1 MTNGNLPSPPGGPV
15 PPHPPG
21 GITPQPGPPP
31 GLAPKKKH
39 STLLIVIGVIVA
51 LAIIG
56 GIIGSTNKKSTE
68 KKTETQVEEESAVE
82 TTPAATTST
91 TPPASTSPPS
101 TEAQLQTAVGSG
113 LGTVTYDPT
122 SQTATVTQTDND
134 PFGPTEVIRAA
145 YKNFVQFGQKAVNVP
160 GINTVCAIYVV
171 PFDDQYG
178 KKVNDTA
185 VRLVMPTSEF
195 VKFDWKALE
204 YQPISDRLQASC
216 TEYYIHPALAGTR
229 PSDLFLEDI

>member
-1 MTNGNLPSPPGGPV
+1 
-15 PPHPPG
+15 
-21 GITPQPGPPP
+21 
-31 GLAPKKKH
+31 
-39 STLLIVIGVIVA
+39 
-51 LAIIG
+51 
-56 GIIGSTNKKSTE
+56 
-68 KKTETQVEEESAVE
+68 
-82 TTPAATTST
+82 
-91 TPPASTSPPS
+91 
-101 TEAQLQTAVGSG
+101 
-113 LGTVTYDPT
+113 VTYDPT

-160 GINTVCAIYVV
+160 GVNTVCAIYVV

-229 PSDLFLEDI
+229 PSDLFLEGI

>member
-1 MTNGNLPSPPGGPV
+1 LAKDVVEMSWQPPGQQPQGPV
-15 PPHPPG
+15 PPPGLPPG
-21 GITPQPGPPP
+21 RTPGS
-31 GLAPKKKH
+31 KRK
-39 STLLIVIGVIVA
+39 TLWIVIGFIVMLVIIG
-51 LAIIG
+51 AII
-56 GIIGSTNKKSTE
+56 SSASKKESKT
-68 KKTETQVEEESAVE
+68 TETV
-82 TTPAATTST
+82 TTPEPASTTTAPAST

-101 TEAQLQTAVGSG
+101 TEAQLQSAVGSN

-160 GINTVCAIYVV
+160 GVNTVCAIYVV

-229 PSDLFLEDI
+229 PSDLFLEGI